1 MSLQTVAYSFIC
13 QDTIRLKK
21 TPTVSSFQQYK
32 LEHEQ
37 NAHNKL
43 I

>member
-1 MSLQTVAYSFIC
+1 MSLQTEAYLVIC

-21 TPTVSSFQQYK
+21 NPTISSFQQYK